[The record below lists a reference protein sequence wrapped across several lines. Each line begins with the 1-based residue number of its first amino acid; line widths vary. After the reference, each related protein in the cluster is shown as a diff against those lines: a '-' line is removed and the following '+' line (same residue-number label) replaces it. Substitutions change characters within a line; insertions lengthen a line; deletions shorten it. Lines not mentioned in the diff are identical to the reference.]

1 MKRLKERK
9 FRVNGPHELGVYDW
23 ATLYITVLDVCILLL
38 SVFVRHVTICI

>member
-9 FRVNGPHELGVYDW
+9 FGINGPPELGVYDW
-23 ATLYITVLDVCILLL
+23 VKLYITVLAICILLL